1 MSNTWAKVM
10 PEGDNVEKIIVFI
23 YFLSLIFSSL
33 WHELFSVQYCFYSS
47 IQENLPQISGTAN
60 KKTTYD
66 LLLSKGV
73 SVSIFGLCYF
83 EGLPAYCPLIASNCF
98 FIQFVTRFLDVQC
111 CTLSSSWIRHFNTQL
126 YLRAPAYST
135 LIGSLWACQSRY
147 LGLSVLPPALII
159 KLTNWR
165 QFFKRLSCYWSK

>member
-1 MSNTWAKVM
+1 MIILKREFFSFTSCHLYWVHFDTNCFQFS
-10 PEGDNVEKIIVFI
+10 IVFI
-23 YFLSLIFSSL
+23 HRSKKICHKLV
-33 WHELFSVQYCFYSS
+33 EL
-47 IQENLPQISGTAN
+47 LT

-73 SVSIFGLCYF
+73 SVSILGLWYF
-83 EGLPAYCPLIASNCF
+83 EGLPAYCSLIASNCF

-126 YLRAPAYST
+126 YPRALAYST

-165 QFFKRLSCYWSK
+165 QFFMHLSCCWSK